1 MTAPDSL
8 LGPEA
13 PLDPAALQGHYQAFL
28 RPDRILLTG
37 HSHQAWPD
45 VARAAMT
52 RCFDDAA
59 EHVDD
64 KWGAAFEAAQ
74 AVRVAIARAVGATP
88 ERVILGESTHT
99 LVVRLLSALA
109 WKTRR
114 HLVTTRG
121 EFHTLHRQ
129 LRRLAEEGVRVDFVD
144 PHPVDTLAARLAEA
158 VRDDT
163 AALLCSTVLF
173 ETSTVVPHLAQAVA
187 RARACGAEV
196 VLDGYHHYGVRPLT
210 LADYGDPFLLGGG
223 YKYAQWGE
231 GVCFLVAPAG
241 CALRPVVTGWFADF
255 ASLSE
260 RRPEAPVRY
269 AEAPAD
275 RFAGA
280 TYDPVSHYRARAV
293 IEFFAAQGMT
303 VGRLAESY
311 TRQTARILDSLAAAG
326 WEPATPRDTSLRGG
340 FVAVPV
346 PNAAEVVEGL
356 RSDGVWVDA
365 RGDLV
370 RLGPAPYLTD
380 PEIDRGV
387 EAFLRR
393 ARK

>member
-1 MTAPDSL
+1 MTAPD
-8 LGPEA
+8 A
-13 PLDPAALQGHYQAFL
+13 PLDPAALRAHYRAFL
-28 RPDRILLTG
+28 RDDRVLLTG

-45 VARAAMT
+45 VARAAML
-52 RCFDDAA
+52 RAFDDAA
-59 EHVDD
+59 LHVDD
-64 KWGAAFEAAQ
+64 KWAAAFEAAE
-74 AVRVAIARAVGATP
+74 AVRRAIAANVGATP
-88 ERVILGESTHT
+88 DRVALGESTHT
-99 LVVRLLSALA
+99 LVVRFLSALP
-109 WKTRR
+109 WSSRR

-144 PHPVDTLAARLAEA
+144 PYPVDTLAARLAEA

-173 ETSTVVPHLAQAVA
+173 ETATVVPSLDHAVA
-187 RARACGAEV
+187 AARAKGAQV
-196 VLDGYHHYGVRPLT
+196 LLDGYHHYGVRPLS
-210 LADYGDPFLLGGG
+210 LPAYGDAFLTGGG

-231 GVCFLVAPAG
+231 GVCFLVAPAD

-260 RRPEAPVRY
+260 RRLDAPVRY
-269 AEAPAD
+269 GDAPRD

-293 IEFFAAQGMT
+293 VDFFAAQAMT
-303 VGRLAESY
+303 PARLADSY
-311 TRQTARILDSLAAAG
+311 TRQTARILDAVCAAG
-326 WEPATPRDTSLRGG
+326 FTPATPLDPQRRGG
-340 FVAVPV
+340 FVSVPV
-346 PNAAEVVEGL
+346 ANVAEVVEGL
-356 RSDGVWVDA
+356 RADGVWVDA

-380 PEIDRGV
+380 AELDRAV
-387 EAFLRR
+387 AAFLRR
-393 ARK
+393 ARRA